1 MTNDDL
7 RSAFAQLSTPLIT
20 DACLRL
26 GEPLRVAPHGIRPLV
41 PGVKVAGRV
50 LPARHYGSVDVF
62 LEAMDGADDGDV
74 LVIDNGARTDEACIG
89 DLTVLEARAAGLAS
103 MVVWGLHRDTPE
115 LLEIGFPVY
124 SYGSFPAGPR
134 RLDDRNDDAL
144 VSAQFGD
151 VTVTAD
157 DVVFADDDGVA
168 FAPAARTTEI
178 VETARTIWE
187 AERSQADSVR
197 SGVTLREQLRF
208 GEFLAA
214 RARDRTLSFRAHL
227 RNIGGAIEE

>member
-1 MTNDDL
+1 
-7 RSAFAQLSTPLIT
+7 
-20 DACLRL
+20 
-26 GEPLRVAPHGIRPLV
+26 
-41 PGVKVAGRV
+41 
-50 LPARHYGSVDVF
+50 
-62 LEAMDGADDGDV
+62 MDGADDGDV
-74 LVIDNGARTDEACIG
+74 LVTDNGARTDEACIG

-151 VTVTAD
+151 ATVTAD

-214 RARDRTLSFRAHL
+214 RASDQTLSFRAHL
-227 RNIGGAIEE
+227 RNIGGAIEA